1 MKSKLICIIMVIAFQ
16 AHFTMTV
23 KADSVGEEK
32 LQNNTQAKKTPADL
46 KALPDSCEAKDFYK
60 NFKILDMTKDKL
72 GVTHYTLA
80 LSSGGYLTDN
90 DEIKVHVTPDNKITF
105 INGDLQ
111 QGQLRITNQIKITEK
126 NAIEKA
132 FEAIGQS
139 EAHVKSYVG
148 NPVKEKEIILNSRT
162 KRLVY
167 NIKLIFAEPEVAS
180 WIVQVDAETGA
191 ILKKQN
197 MLSEVERADTH
208 KDFQALG
215 KGANRFLQ
223 RPLHVMKINDLFYL
237 VDRTHKGLIRT
248 FDLKHNTD
256 TSFGKVVSNKTNM
269 FTDPEFSSAVDAH
282 FYASEVYEYYKNVH
296 QLESLDGKG
305 GEIDSFVHYGLNCNN
320 AFWDGQE
327 ILYGDGDKKNFKPF
341 SCAKTIVGHELTHA
355 VIQYS
360 AGLEYEGQSGAL
372 NESFA
377 DVFGYFIAPNHWL
390 IGEDVCVRG
399 SRDGRIRSIKDPD
412 KYNQAAHMKDYES
425 LPITE
430 EGDWGGVHYNSGI
443 PNKAAYNTIIKLG
456 KEKTE
461 QLYFRALKYYL
472 TKKSQ
477 FTDAKKALQQAAKDL
492 YGEDASKKVAEAWE
506 AVGVN

>member
-1 MKSKLICIIMVIAFQ
+1 MRQ
-16 AHFTMTV
+16 
-23 KADSVGEEK
+23 
-32 LQNNTQAKKTPADL
+32 
-46 KALPDSCEAKDFYK
+46 
-60 NFKILDMTKDKL
+60 
-72 GVTHYTLA
+72 
-80 LSSGGYLTDN
+80 
-90 DEIKVHVTPDNKITF
+90 
-105 INGDLQ
+105 
-111 QGQLRITNQIKITEK
+111 
-126 NAIEKA
+126 
-132 FEAIGQS
+132 
-139 EAHVKSYVG
+139 
-148 NPVKEKEIILNSRT
+148 
-162 KRLVY
+162 
-167 NIKLIFAEPEVAS
+167 
-180 WIVQVDAETGA
+180 
-191 ILKKQN
+191 
-197 MLSEVERADTH
+197 
-208 KDFQALG
+208 
-215 KGANRFLQ
+215 
-223 RPLHVMKINDLFYL
+223 
-237 VDRTHKGLIRT
+237 
-248 FDLKHNTD
+248 
-256 TSFGKVVSNKTNM
+256 
-269 FTDPEFSSAVDAH
+269 
-282 FYASEVYEYYKNVH
+282 
-296 QLESLDGKG
+296 
-305 GEIDSFVHYGLNCNN
+305 
-320 AFWDGQE
+320 
-327 ILYGDGDKKNFKPF
+327 
-341 SCAKTIVGHELTHA
+341 TIVGHELTHA

-443 PNKAAYNTIIKLG
+443 PNKAAYNTITKLG